1 MHQSPLQ
8 FVDRV
13 FTMYRLRQ
21 AQHAFA
27 PLATRLTAT
36 APSSSSTVHPSF
48 ASFSF
53 AARGVR
59 PGRERERE
67 RERERSSSCVRPTPQ
82 CCRLGAARVRVSA
95 AMSPASPYTVL
106 TDITFG
112 CGACRFCIQRRR
124 YASGEPHAHP
134 NAELCVID
142 QERRIHGLSVG
153 KPTGTWPYMMPS

>member
-67 RERERSSSCVRPTPQ
+67 REREKLILRATHTAV
-82 CCRLGAARVRVSA
+82 
-95 AMSPASPYTVL
+95 
-106 TDITFG
+106 
-112 CGACRFCIQRRR
+112 
-124 YASGEPHAHP
+124 
-134 NAELCVID
+134 
-142 QERRIHGLSVG
+142 LSVG
-153 KPTGTWPYMMPS
+153 WRPGLGFRLR